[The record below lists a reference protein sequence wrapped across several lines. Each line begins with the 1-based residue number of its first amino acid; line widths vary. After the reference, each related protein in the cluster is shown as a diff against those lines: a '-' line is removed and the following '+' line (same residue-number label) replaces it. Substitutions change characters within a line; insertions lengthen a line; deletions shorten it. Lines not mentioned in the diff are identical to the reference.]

1 MSKLA
6 NGNSYVKQI
15 DGLRFFAVM
24 LVAFQH
30 WVLNPMEILFP
41 SGLIGVTLF
50 FVLSG
55 FLITTILLVSKAK
68 SEANGKPKRWFIKQ
82 FYIRRFLRIFPLY
95 YMVVGLLFL
104 FNVSY
109 VRYSIWWLLSYTIN
123 FRFAMDSK
131 FTPIIAH
138 FWSLSIEEQFYL
150 IYPFLLLFI
159 NSKNFIAFLFHFH
172 SCGCWEPLIVLPDWC
187 ERP

>member
-50 FVLSG
+50 L
-55 FLITTILLVSKAK
+55 
-68 SEANGKPKRWFIKQ
+68 
-82 FYIRRFLRIFPLY
+82 
-95 YMVVGLLFL
+95 
-104 FNVSY
+104 
-109 VRYSIWWLLSYTIN
+109 
-123 FRFAMDSK
+123 
-131 FTPIIAH
+131 
-138 FWSLSIEEQFYL
+138 
-150 IYPFLLLFI
+150 
-159 NSKNFIAFLFHFH
+159 
-172 SCGCWEPLIVLPDWC
+172 C
-187 ERP
+187 